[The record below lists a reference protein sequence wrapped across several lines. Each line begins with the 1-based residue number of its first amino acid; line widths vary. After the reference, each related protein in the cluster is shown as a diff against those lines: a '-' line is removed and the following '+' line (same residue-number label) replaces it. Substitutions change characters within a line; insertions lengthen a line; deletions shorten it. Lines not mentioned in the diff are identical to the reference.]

1 MGKILYNSTEV
12 RKEIVNLFKS
22 GGKRVAITAFVGSG
36 AEAYLPNPTGVDLV
50 CWLKEGGT
58 NPNELR
64 NLMKRGVKVY
74 HSDSVHMKVYWGE
87 NYGAIITSANLST
100 NALGSGNL
108 KEIGILLKQK
118 ELDIDNL
125 WKSINPITI
134 TGQDLYLLDNLHKEY
149 SKRNPYDRKNEKRN
163 TFLDWYESPYPVK
176 WKLAWTEGETDL
188 AQVAK
193 EKAVQEYNVK
203 NPHNWLGYDKENYVP
218 NDWILT
224 FSLKRTPKEI
234 KWMWP
239 DFIVQIPISDKVG
252 DRYQAIQ
259 LYPNTKYPQPPF
271 AVSKKDFKKAFSE
284 ACKEFG
290 IKKIKG
296 IIDTTPP
303 DKLIKLIKK
312 HYEFY
317 S

>member
-1 MGKILYNSTEV
+1 MEKILYNSTQV

-22 GGKRVAITAFVGSG
+22 GGKRVAITAFVGNG
-36 AEAYLPNPTGVDLV
+36 ADAYLPNPSGVDLV
-50 CWLKEGGT
+50 CWLKAGGT

-64 NLMKRGVKVY
+64 NLIKKGVKIY

-118 ELDIDNL
+118 ELDIDYL
-125 WKSINPITI
+125 WKSINPIAV
-134 TGQDLYLLDNLHKEY
+134 TGQDLYLLDDLHKEY
-149 SKRNPYDRKNEKRN
+149 SKRNPHIKNGERK
-163 TFLDWYESPYPVK
+163 TFVDWYESPYPEK

-193 EKAVQEYNVK
+193 EKAIQEYNVK
-203 NPHNWLGYDKENYVP
+203 EPHFWLGYDQENYAL

-224 FSLKRTPKEI
+224 FSLKRTPKDI

-239 DFIVQIPISDKVG
+239 DFIVQVPKADKV
-252 DRYQAIQ
+252 DNCFQVIQ
-259 LYPNTKYPQPPF
+259 LYTNTKYPQPPF
-271 AVSKKDFKKAFSE
+271 DVSKKNFKKAFSE
-284 ACKEFG
+284 ACKEYG
-290 IKKIKG
+290 IKKIKKMT
-296 IIDTTPP
+296 DTTPP
-303 DKLIKLIKK
+303 DELIKLINK
-312 HYEFY
+312 HYK
-317 S
+317 